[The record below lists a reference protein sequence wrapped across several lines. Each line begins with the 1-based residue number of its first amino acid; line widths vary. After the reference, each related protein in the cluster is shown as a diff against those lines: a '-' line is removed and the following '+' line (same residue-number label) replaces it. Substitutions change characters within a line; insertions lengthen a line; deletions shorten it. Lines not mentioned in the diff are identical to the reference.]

1 MGLPEQPELPHIDLH
16 LYCHDSGGDVAAA
29 LHATRCFLL
38 DQLASGSGEVEIIH
52 GKGEGKL
59 RHLVAQLLDEY
70 KQQGLVLDFY
80 VLAANNGVT
89 LAKLPRGRRAAR
101 VLSDADHKFALRTR
115 PFETLQ
121 EQLRQQLAT
130 PPVQSPDV
138 PLPLIDGEARLQ
150 PAQFA
155 TIEELARAVVRQRIA
170 EGTPPARAPRR
181 LPKGGRPQGEAG
193 PESAAMAR
201 PYAAELADL
210 AKEAQGLSE
219 ATGVPPLP
227 RPGRGGPR
235 GA

>member
-1 MGLPEQPELPHIDLH
+1 MGFPEQSELPQVDLH

-38 DQLASGSGEVEIIH
+38 DQLAAGSGEVEIIH

-70 KQQGLVLDFY
+70 RQQGLVLDFY

-101 VLSDADHKFALRTR
+101 VLSDADHNFALKTR

-121 EQLRQQLAT
+121 EELRRQLAA
-130 PPVQSPDV
+130 PPPAQSPDV
-138 PLPLIDGEARLQ
+138 PLPMIDGEARLQ

-170 EGTPPARAPRR
+170 EGTPPARAPGR
-181 LPKGGRPQGEAG
+181 LPKRSQRERGTSEVAG
-193 PESAAMAR
+193 PLGGG
-201 PYAAELADL
+201 PYARELEALAD
-210 AKEAQGLSE
+210 EARRMASE
-219 ATGVPPLP
+219 TGKPHPQ
-227 RPGRGGPR
+227 RSDS
-235 GA
+235 

>member
-38 DQLASGSGEVEIIH
+38 DQLATGSGEVEIIH

-121 EQLRQQLAT
+121 EQLRQQLAL
-130 PPVQSPDV
+130 PPAAVPEV

-170 EGTPPARAPRR
+170 EGTPPARAPGR
-181 LPKGGRPQGEAG
+181 LPKRSQRDRGTSESAGPQGRGPYARELEALADEARRMASETGRPHPQ
-193 PESAAMAR
+193 R
-201 PYAAELADL
+201 
-210 AKEAQGLSE
+210 SE
-219 ATGVPPLP
+219 E
-227 RPGRGGPR
+227 
-235 GA
+235 

>member
-38 DQLASGSGEVEIIH
+38 DQLAAGSGEVEIIH

-80 VLAANNGVT
+80 VLASNNGVT

-130 PPVQSPDV
+130 PPAAVSEV

-170 EGTPPARAPRR
+170 EGTPPARAPGR
-181 LPKGGRPQGEAG
+181 LPKRSLRDRGTSESAGPQGGGPYARELEALADEARRMATETGRPHPQ
-193 PESAAMAR
+193 R
-201 PYAAELADL
+201 
-210 AKEAQGLSE
+210 SE
-219 ATGVPPLP
+219 E
-227 RPGRGGPR
+227 
-235 GA
+235 